1 MTACSS
7 GWRFRNF
14 DGTMIEQRIRDLKI
28 ELPRPSTPGANYRQ
42 FVRSGNLVFLTGQLC
57 QWNGE
62 RRFIGKLGQQ
72 FTVAE
77 GQQAALLGA
86 CNLLAHL
93 RDAAGGSLDR
103 VRQVVRVAD
112 YINATPDF
120 TGQCHASD
128 PRDTLKSFTNYHL
141 QVGVGFGISDWG

>member
-1 MTACSS
+1 MTACWS

-120 TGQCHASD
+120 TGQCHARA
-128 PRDTLKSFTNYHL
+128 PIRIVHGKSRA
-141 QVGVGFGISDWG
+141 GIDLTRAV